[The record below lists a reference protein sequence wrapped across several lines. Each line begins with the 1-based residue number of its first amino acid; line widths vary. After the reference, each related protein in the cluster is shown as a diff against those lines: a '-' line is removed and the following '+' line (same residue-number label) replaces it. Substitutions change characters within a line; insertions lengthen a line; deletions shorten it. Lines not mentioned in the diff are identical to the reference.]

1 MAYNADNEVKEELAV
16 VRKNNRGDHIVVQKV
31 TSKTSG
37 SVSVDVRNYYT
48 NDDEQLLP
56 TSKGIRINS
65 EVLPEVLQGVLQ
77 VLDVTEIED
86 IKNYIDGLLDDED
99 NTEDE
104 VEE

>member
-16 VRKNNRGDHIVVQKV
+16 VRKNSRGDHIVVQKV

-48 NDDEQLLP
+48 NDDDQLLP

-77 VLDVTEIED
+77 VLDVTELED
-86 IKNYIDGLLDDED
+86 IKAYIDRLLDDED
-99 NTEDE
+99 DSEDE
-104 VEE
+104 AE